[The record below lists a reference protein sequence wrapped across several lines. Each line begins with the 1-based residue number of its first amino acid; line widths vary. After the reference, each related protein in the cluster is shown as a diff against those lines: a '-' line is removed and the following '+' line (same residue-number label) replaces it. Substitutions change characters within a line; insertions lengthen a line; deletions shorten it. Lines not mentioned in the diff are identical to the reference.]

1 MVFNHNLKNLPT
13 LVMLVVVSLAA
24 TGTLP
29 SLSASLLEARQS
41 DKGLL
46 LYFTNDACHDC
57 APWESF
63 LERQDVKKAIGSE
76 YIIVKVNT
84 DDFDGKAC
92 SDIYNVGK
100 PPAIVIVDKDG
111 EILYRDEK
119 SLRELALIQF
129 LEDPKNTVQ
138 AKRIESYAAPQH
150 FSNPQD
156 SVNSGKYWVQ
166 TGYFGNQANAE
177 RMASELEQAGFSSV
191 HLMAE
196 EKEGRT
202 FTRVLIGSYSTEDQ
216 ARQVIEQC
224 KRKGISAKLYF

>member
-1 MVFNHNLKNLPT
+1 MGIIIA
-13 LVMLVVVSLAA
+13 VSLAA
-24 TGTLP
+24 TGTGP
-29 SLSASLLEARQS
+29 SLSESLLKASQS

-57 APWESF
+57 DPWESF
-63 LERQDVKKAIGSE
+63 LERQDVKEAIGTE

-92 SDIYNVGK
+92 SDIYHVDT

-129 LEDPKNTVQ
+129 LQDPKNTVQ
-138 AKRIESYAAPQH
+138 AKRIESDATPQH
-150 FSNPQD
+150 FSPTPD
-156 SVNSGKYWVQ
+156 SPDSGKFWVQ
-166 TGYFGNQANAE
+166 TGYFGNRANAE
-177 RMASELEQAGFSSV
+177 RMASELEQAGFSPV
-191 HLMAE
+191 HLMPE

-216 ARQVIEQC
+216 ARQVIGQC
-224 KRKGISAKLYF
+224 ERKGISAKLYF